1 MSQANTS
8 LKKGDTV
15 VVTVGKDRGKRGKII
30 QVINARQKVLVEKVN
45 VVKRHLRQDAQGG
58 GGIMEKESPIHVSN
72 VNYLCQKCD
81 APVKISKKLL
91 DNGDKVRACAKCG
104 EIIDR

>member
-1 MSQANTS
+1 MSQANVG

-15 VVTVGKDRGKRGKII
+15 VVTTGKDRGKRGKII
-30 QVINARQKVLVEKVN
+30 QIVNSRQKVLVEKVN

-72 VNYLCQKCD
+72 VSYLCQKCD
-81 APVKISKKLL
+81 APVRINKKIL

>member
-1 MSQANTS
+1 MLQANLG

-15 VVTVGKDRGKRGKII
+15 VVTTGKDRGKRGKII
-30 QVINARQKVLVEKVN
+30 QIVNVRQKVLVEKVN
-45 VVKRHLRQDAQGG
+45 IVKRHLRQDSQGG

-72 VNYLCQKCD
+72 VSYLCQKCD
-81 APVKISKKLL
+81 APVKIMKKIL
-91 DNGDKVRACAKCG
+91 DNGNKVRACAKCG